1 MDYREV
7 VRLLKK
13 SNLVTKTLLDKAELK
28 GISREEILGL
38 EYLGGEEVIDS
49 VTGRR
54 GRIKAGSTAYIT
66 KVRGT

>member
-1 MDYREV
+1 MDYRGILS
-7 VRLLKK
+7 LLKK

-38 EYLGGEEVIDS
+38 EYREGEEVIDS

-54 GRIKAGSTAYIT
+54 GRVSAGSTAYIT
-66 KVRGT
+66 KV